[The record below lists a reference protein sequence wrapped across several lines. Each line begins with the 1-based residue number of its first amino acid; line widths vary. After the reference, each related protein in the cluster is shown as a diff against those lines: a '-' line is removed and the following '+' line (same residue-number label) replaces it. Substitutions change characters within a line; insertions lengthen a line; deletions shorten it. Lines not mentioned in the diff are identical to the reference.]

1 MNSDTRPSLLPP
13 QLRLFLVAMFF
24 VEASRTMT
32 MVQIPV
38 FLREL
43 GADVSEVGLFFTIAL
58 IFPLL
63 LRVFG
68 GWLSDSIGRLRAM
81 LLGGVAG
88 VLTHTAYALA
98 PTWQAA
104 LLGPSLLAVATALT
118 IPSYYAYIGDT
129 VEEDRRGRMFG
140 LAEAARTTAWILAPP
155 LGGVLAQSLG
165 PRWMFLGAALA
176 AAAATLVFL
185 VMFGRRDRAVSE
197 PRTERP
203 SWASLRGSLVELTAL
218 ALSGGLIT
226 WILITDGVRDVALK
240 VSFDLMPVYLTD
252 IAGLTRQDIG
262 LLDGIFG
269 LAWALT
275 SYPAGWLTDKASERV
290 VLVIGIVLQIT
301 SRLVF
306 ALAGGFWGFALSWI
320 LLAMGGAALD
330 PAYSS
335 LIARGVPQRV
345 RGLTYGLVATS
356 LGLISLPFPWIGGQL
371 WERIDPKA
379 PFLISVVFGALAIL
393 PAWRKLTRPD
403 QRAGDAAAV
412 ITQ

>member
-1 MNSDTRPSLLPP
+1 
-13 QLRLFLVAMFF
+13 
-24 VEASRTMT
+24 
-32 MVQIPV
+32 VQIPV

-43 GADVSEVGLFFTIAL
+43 GADVSQIGLFFTVAL
-58 IFPLL
+58 VFPLL

-68 GWLSDSIGRLRAM
+68 GWISDSIGRLRAM
-81 LLGGVAG
+81 LIGGAAG
-88 VLTHTAYALA
+88 VLTHVAYALA

-104 LLGPSLLAVATALT
+104 LLGPSLLAVASALT

-129 VEEDRRGRMFG
+129 VQAERRGRVFG

-155 LGGVLAQSLG
+155 LGGALAHSFG

-176 AAAATLVFL
+176 ALAAALVFL
-185 VMFGRRDRAVSE
+185 VMLGRRVQLGGE
-197 PRTERP
+197 HVPEHP
-203 SWASLRGSLVELTAL
+203 SWASLRGSLAELIAL

-240 VSFDLMPVYLTD
+240 VSFDLMPVYLAD
-252 IAGLTRQDIG
+252 IAGLSRQDIG

-290 VLVIGIVLQIT
+290 ALVIGIALQIT

-306 ALAGGFWGFALSWI
+306 ALAGGFWGFALSWV

-330 PAYSS
+330 PAFSS

-371 WERIDPKA
+371 WERINPKA

-403 QRAGDAAAV
+403 EERGEASAV
-412 ITQ
+412 VVR

>member
-1 MNSDTRPSLLPP
+1 MNSDDQPSLLPP
-13 QLRLFLVAMFF
+13 RLRLFLVAMFF

-88 VLTHTAYALA
+88 ALTHVAYALA

-129 VEEDRRGRMFG
+129 VQEDRRGRMFG

-155 LGGVLAQSLG
+155 LGGALAGSLG

-185 VMFGRRDRAVSE
+185 IMFGRKARIGGE
-197 PRTERP
+197 PDADRP
-203 SWASLRGSLVELTAL
+203 SWASLRGSLAELTAL

-252 IAGLTRQDIG
+252 VAGLSRQDIG

-290 VLVIGIVLQIT
+290 ALVIGIALQIT

-306 ALAGGFWGFALSWI
+306 ALAGSFWGFALSWI

-330 PAYSS
+330 PAFSS

-379 PFLISVVFGALAIL
+379 PFMISVVFGGLAII

-403 QRAGDAAAV
+403 QRAGDAASV
-412 ITQ
+412 ITE